1 MNCLKKLI
9 SLILVDLFKKTN
21 YDNTVTEAEGKF
33 SGITGLA
40 TTAAFTALMKKIPKV
55 IDLVKK
61 NRLCCKNIRL
71 EKNIFT
77 IFDCNKFTDN
87 IHDLNIKN

>member
-1 MNCLKKLI
+1 MNWLKKLI

-40 TTAAFTALMKKIPKV
+40 TTAAFTAAMKNIPKL

-61 NRLCCKNIRL
+61 TDYVAKISDLRK
-71 EKNIFT
+71 IFLLYSIVINLRIIYLT
-77 IFDCNKFTDN
+77 
-87 IHDLNIKN
+87 

>member
-1 MNCLKKLI
+1 MNWLKKLI

-40 TTAAFTALMKKIPKV
+40 TTAAFTAVMKKIPKV

-61 NRLCCKNIRL
+61 TDYVVKISDLRK
-71 EKNIFT
+71 IFLLYSIVMNLRIIYLT
-77 IFDCNKFTDN
+77 
-87 IHDLNIKN
+87 